1 MTGLRTLRAFLAGGT
16 FLAGVAAASTLA
28 PTGAWADE
36 IGTRLDSMMLEEIA
50 TAHTRLQKVT
60 ENIGCL
66 VTATGANEPALVRI
80 LDTLNDGEVRLRE
93 ARRLAQSA
101 ASDDERAL
109 AISHARATLALVDQA
124 ENQTEQANLN

>member
-1 MTGLRTLRAFLAGGT
+1 MSGLRTLKVFLAGM
-16 FLAGVAAASTLA
+16 AAA
-28 PTGAWADE
+28 GALSLTAAYAGEIRADE
-36 IGTRLDSMMLEEIA
+36 IGTRLDSAMLEEIA
-50 TAHTRLQKVT
+50 AAHTRLQKAT

-66 VTATGANEPALVRI
+66 VTATGVNETALARI

-101 ASDDERAL
+101 ASDDERTL

-124 ENQTEQANLN
+124 ESQTEQAGLN